1 MKMPRILARTFEA
14 FRDVLTIDPKV
25 RISLDCTHVDVRR
38 SSRLWG
44 I

>member
-1 MKMPRILARTFEA
+1 MPRILTRALDVV
-14 FRDVLTIDPKV
+14 RDVLTIDPKV
-25 RISLDCTHVDVRR
+25 RISLDRTHVDVRR